1 MTFQIVHNAK
11 CPFNKIDNSLRL
23 QTRAKRNTNKQLKNK
38 MQMSEICYSF
48 QKLRKVYKHK
58 KKFRNSQ
65 LRMTPRLTAA
75 AKGVKQFWK
84 PQKSLTF
91 ENIHAALSCNV

>member
-1 MTFQIVHNAK
+1 MIFQILHHAK

-38 MQMSEICYSF
+38 MQMSELCYSF

-58 KKFRNSQ
+58 KKFSKFNPENDPWFDRGAEGRQ
-65 LRMTPRLTAA
+65 TILETA
-75 AKGVKQFWK
+75 KKPNVWK
-84 PQKSLTF
+84 YSR
-91 ENIHAALSCNV
+91 CVVV